1 MFDQHRSAL
10 LWDFKLMSTV
20 SETVTGIPGFDDTDL
35 PRLVG
40 FFFGSLIILN
50 HAVSLESMTG
60 AQLVLPSP
68 QIPTTWK
75 LHTLTYANAH
85 NQLSVTEVRGFR
97 DISSFSGNKSPI
109 CRPSPQSMNRYP
121 SVWVHISSE
130 PFRIA
135 RYTSC
140 SLTSCTPPVLSS

>member
-1 MFDQHRSAL
+1 
-10 LWDFKLMSTV
+10 MSTV

-68 QIPTTWK
+68 QI
-75 LHTLTYANAH
+75 A
-85 NQLSVTEVRGFR
+85 FR
-97 DISSFSGNKSPI
+97 PHENCI
-109 CRPSPQSMNRYP
+109 
-121 SVWVHISSE
+121 
-130 PFRIA
+130 
-135 RYTSC
+135 
-140 SLTSCTPPVLSS
+140 L